1 MAHPKGALIERLQ
14 KEGRQPRFEARTSG
28 PDHEPVFDA
37 EVIVDGDVLGRGRGP
52 NKRTAER
59 RAAEEALAALDAAPA
74 KGGSRGRGRRGKAPA
89 PEAAEAEPAEAEPVA
104 DEADDEGS
112 FEGPW
117 PVFEQVLATSLRIAH
132 DRIAAGLATDDA
144 REAIETFALDLYKGV
159 LQDLGEIV
167 EVEEEP
173 ARSRAQ
179 RSIRLRSALAF
190 SCTNRRRRRSP
201 PGMSPPCASIISTI
215 FAPKARSG
223 TVVGR
228 SEAFT
233 ASGGSRISR
242 PGSSPPRSGSIRTST
257 SP

>member
-74 KGGSRGRGRRGKAPA
+74 KGASRGRGRRRKADSGDADEAAAPERAPA
-89 PEAAEAEPAEAEPVA
+89 AAEA
-104 DEADDEGS
+104 DDAGP

-144 REAIETFALDLYKGV
+144 REAIEAFALDLYKGV
-159 LQDLGEIV
+159 LQDLGEVV

-173 ARSRAQ
+173 A
-179 RSIRLRSALAF
+179 
-190 SCTNRRRRRSP
+190 
-201 PGMSPPCASIISTI
+201 
-215 FAPKARSG
+215 
-223 TVVGR
+223 
-228 SEAFT
+228 
-233 ASGGSRISR
+233 
-242 PGSSPPRSGSIRTST
+242 
-257 SP
+257 